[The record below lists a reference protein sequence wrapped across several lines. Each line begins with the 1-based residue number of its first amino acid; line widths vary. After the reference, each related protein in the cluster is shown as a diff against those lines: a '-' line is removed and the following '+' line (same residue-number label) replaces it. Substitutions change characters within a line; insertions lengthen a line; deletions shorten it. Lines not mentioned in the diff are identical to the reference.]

1 MKQPQP
7 KYTLTQFYADLK
19 ADKISQ
25 LYLFYGEE
33 DFLVKQLVDALRK
46 AVLQPG
52 DEDFNLD
59 VLYGNETDGAAIIN
73 AAMSFPM
80 MAERRLVIVKDIT
93 LLNEKSLQLL
103 VKYAEKP
110 SKSTCLCLT
119 SAKLGNSATI
129 KKLKELCKVIE
140 ARRLYDNQVLGW
152 IKSHVKDRGYSIS
165 EEAASLLQINV
176 GNSLRRL
183 SSEIDKIE
191 LLTGAKEIT
200 IRDVEAV
207 VGSTKDYNVFE
218 FCDAVA
224 GKHLEKSL
232 RILNRLL
239 ELGESPVGLLV
250 MLSRHF
256 TIIVKA
262 KELLSKRSSK
272 SDIAKELRINQYFV
286 DKYIQQA
293 QKYRRDQ
300 LQGIFQLLLSADQ
313 HLKTSYQKPKLVIE
327 SLLFEIYSTI

>member
-1 MKQPQP
+1 MNQPQP
-7 KYTLTQFYADLK
+7 KYTFTHFYAELNEK
-19 ADKISQ
+19 KISQ

-33 DFLVKQLVDALRK
+33 DFLIQQLMEALIK

-52 DEDFNLD
+52 DADFNLD
-59 VLYGNETDGAAIIN
+59 ILYGNETDGAAIVN

-80 MAERRLVIVKDIT
+80 MAERRLVIVKDFT

-103 VKYAEKP
+103 LKYAEKP
-110 SKSTCLCLT
+110 SASTCLCLI
-119 SAKLGNSATI
+119 SAKLGINAAM
-129 KKLKELCKVIE
+129 KRLKEICKTIE
-140 ARRLYDNQVLGW
+140 AKRLYDNQVPAW
-152 IKSHVKDRGYSIS
+152 IKSFARERGYGIS
-165 EEAASLLQINV
+165 DQAASLLQINV

-191 LLTGAKEIT
+191 LLIKANEIT
-200 IRDVEAV
+200 VDDVEAV
-207 VGSTKDYNVFE
+207 VGATKEFNVFE

-224 GKHLEKSL
+224 GKQLEKSL

-256 TIIVKA
+256 TIMAKA
-262 KELLSKRSSK
+262 KELLLKRSTRSA
-272 SDIAKELRINQYFV
+272 IAKELHINHYFI
-286 DKYIQQA
+286 DKYIQQT
-293 QKYRRDQ
+293 QKYRREQ
-300 LQGIFQLLLSADQ
+300 LQAIFQLMLTADQ
-313 HLKTSYQKPKLVIE
+313 HLKSSYQKPKLVIE